1 MGSRERVRRIVLAVL
16 IGLVGIILVASL
28 HPLTPAR
35 TLDAFEL
42 KARGTAKSALSSV
55 ETARLAARVAT
66 DGDAFGPYV
75 SVLLSEAET
84 GAGRAHE
91 TFLGIQPPDRRA
103 DLLRDRLDT
112 LLSRADDRLAAL
124 RISARRGELERLE
137 RMARPL
143 RSISRE
149 LNRFLARH

>member
-1 MGSRERVRRIVLAVL
+1 VLAILV
-16 IGLVGIILVASL
+16 GLVGIVLVASM

-35 TLDAFEL
+35 TFDAFEL

-55 ETARLAARVAT
+55 ETARLATRAAS
-66 DGDAFGPYV
+66 DSDAFGPYV

-103 DLLRDRLDT
+103 DRVRDRLDA
-112 LLSRADDRLAAL
+112 LLSRADDNLAAL
-124 RISARRGELERLE
+124 RISARRGQLDRLE
-137 RMARPL
+137 QMARPL
-143 RSISRE
+143 QEISRE
-149 LNRFLARH
+149 LNRFLERH